1 MLSNIVDI
9 APAELR
15 VELPV
20 IVVFD
25 RVTDTISL
33 PRFRPV

>member
-1 MLSNIVDI
+1 
-9 APAELR
+9 

-20 IVVFD
+20 IAVFD